1 MRLTLHTDYALRM
14 MMQLALAGE
23 GPVTIADVAARYDI
37 SRNHLMKVAGT
48 LAQAGFVES
57 QRGRLGGLRLARP
70 AGRISVGAIV
80 RELEQ
85 RTALVECFPGGNGMC
100 RIAPACRL
108 KRALAKAREAF
119 FSVLDDYTLEDL
131 VGGNA
136 GLRDLLT
143 GEAA

>member
-14 MMQLALAGE
+14 MMQLALAG
-23 GPVTIADVAARYDI
+23 GDLVTIAEVAARYGI
-37 SRNHLMKVAGT
+37 SKNHLMKVAGT

-70 AGRISVGAIV
+70 AKRINVGAIV

-85 RTALVECFPGGNGMC
+85 GTALVECFPGGGGTC

-119 FSVLDDYTLEDL
+119 FAVLDEYTLEDL